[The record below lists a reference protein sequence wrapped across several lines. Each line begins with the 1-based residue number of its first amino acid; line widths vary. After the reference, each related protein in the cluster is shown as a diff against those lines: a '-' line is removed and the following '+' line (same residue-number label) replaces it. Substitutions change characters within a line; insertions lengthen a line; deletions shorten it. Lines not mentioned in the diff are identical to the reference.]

1 VRILQ
6 LVAGEKWT
14 GIAAVVFDQTAAL
27 VAGGFEAQYGFVG
40 ESPLQERLLP
50 LGWARPLLARP
61 GSPLDYA
68 REVRRLE
75 DTIRREKFD
84 IVHAHA
90 THDHYVAAFA
100 VRGTPVRLARTI
112 HNVRHV
118 RRGPASRALFRST
131 AAFAFANRAIAE
143 KFGTEGPVHSPVV
156 DAERFR
162 PVGKEKA
169 ALSRFGLPAD
179 RFLIGTIGK
188 MAEGRGHEE
197 AIAAA
202 ADLPSAALVHAGHGE
217 KMPTLQAL
225 AARRGAADRNFWPGY
240 QEEALPELYRCLD
253 ALLFTASG
261 SEQGQRAILE
271 AMASAVPVVALDV
284 PGVCDLMTDGQ
295 EGIIVPDASG
305 LPAAVRRLIESP
317 ETRGAMA
324 RKARARALEFT
335 GEKFVEKAK
344 RFYEGLMSPPLSF

>member
-1 VRILQ
+1 MRILQ

-14 GIAAVVFDQTAAL
+14 GVAAVVFDQTAAL

-40 ESPLQERLLP
+40 ESPLEERLLP
-50 LGWARPLLARP
+50 LGWARPLLTRR
-61 GSPLDYA
+61 GSPLDYP
-68 REVRRLE
+68 REVRRLR

-84 IVHAHA
+84 VVHAHA

-118 RRGPASRALFRST
+118 RRGPASRALFGAT
-131 AAFAFANRAIAE
+131 DAFAFANRAIAE

-162 PVGKEKA
+162 PGEREKTI
-169 ALSRFGLPAD
+169 LSRFGLPAD
-179 RFLIGTIGK
+179 RVLIGTIGK

-202 ADLPSAALVHAGHGE
+202 AGLPSAALVHVGHGE
-217 KMPTLQAL
+217 TMPALRAL
-225 AARRGAADRNFWPGY
+225 ASRLGAADRNFWPGY
-240 QEEALPELYRCLD
+240 QEEALPELYRSLD
-253 ALLFTASG
+253 VVLFTASG

-271 AMASAVPVVALDV
+271 AMASAVPVVALDL
-284 PGVCDLMTDGQ
+284 PGVRDLMTDGQ
-295 EGIIVPDASG
+295 EGLIVRDAAG
-305 LPAAVRRLIESP
+305 LPAAARRLVESP
-317 ETRGAMA
+317 QMREGMA

-344 RFYEGLMSPPLSF
+344 VFYKKLMSP